1 MFAILRGTHARFER
15 DGRPASADDTC
26 CPCAAAEILRGPCAA
41 DFWRRL
47 RPLRSGRALC
57 ALLGEHPGSVRAFPT
72 PQVPT
77 SAPKAHQHRT
87 PCRIRLRRRLALR
100 ASGMPFC
107 AFVCRAARTHSPG
120 GGLPVRRSPSEHCR
134 RPGRRVLLAARQTR
148 AHRRASDCGR
158 RREMLSRRCSGDL
171 GRALPD
177 AERSLNF
184 PVFPERWR
192 KRHAANESHPLPG
205 RGNGR
210 SAEDPVFRTPDIYAK
225 ASAFV
230 RISPCAWRRAPVPWW
245 R

>member
-1 MFAILRGTHARFER
+1 MTHVAPAPRPKFCGAPARRIFGVGSDPCALAGRSARFW
-15 DGRPASADDTC
+15 AN
-26 CPCAAAEILRGPCAA
+26 IRGA
-41 DFWRRL
+41 FEHSRRRKFR
-47 RPLRSGRALC
+47 RPLRKRISTGRLAGSGFVGGL
-57 ALLGEHPGSVRAFPT
+57 
-72 PQVPT
+72 
-77 SAPKAHQHRT
+77 
-87 PCRIRLRRRLALR
+87 PCALR
-100 ASGMPFC
+100 ACPSAHLFAALPGRIL
-107 AFVCRAARTHSPG
+107 RAEA
-120 GGLPVRRSPSEHCR
+120 LPVRRSPSEHCR